1 MGLGGWSPL
10 QSTPEGSR
18 CEVSATPLQA
28 SVMMQDRM
36 SREQVPGE
44 NEALLAK
51 LASLLEA
58 PGPVPAAAG
67 RVTHLERR
75 SAGSSRPST
84 APLPVLSGAVP
95 VQRRSGASFPASL
108 SNTKPVPRGA
118 AATAS
123 SPWTCFVEGVH
134 ALLGCKLQD
143 C

>member
-36 SREQVPGE
+36 TREQAPDESEV
-44 NEALLAK
+44 LLAK

-58 PGPVPAAAG
+58 PGPVPTAGG
-67 RVTHLERR
+67 RVVHLERR
-75 SAGSSRPST
+75 SAGSSRP
-84 APLPVLSGAVP
+84 LLSGAVP
-95 VQRRSGASFPASL
+95 VQRRSGASFSAPL
-108 SNTKPVPRGA
+108 SNTKSTPQGA

-143 C
+143 